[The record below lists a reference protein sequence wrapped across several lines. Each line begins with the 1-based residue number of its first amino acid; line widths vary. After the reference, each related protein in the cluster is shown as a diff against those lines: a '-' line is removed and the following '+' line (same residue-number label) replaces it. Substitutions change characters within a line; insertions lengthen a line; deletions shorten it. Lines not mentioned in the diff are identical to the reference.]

1 MLREAKYP
9 ETKIARLVDA
19 ITWGVAIGHKGDRS
33 RQHQFPR
40 NSPTTSDPRVA
51 ALISEAIAADVK
63 AGYKKGPFD
72 TPPFE
77 SFRVS
82 PLSGVPKGDNGEK
95 IRVIHNL
102 SHPFGGDSVNA
113 GIPQELYVMQCFNDA
128 LAGIRRLG
136 RGTLLSKFDIRS
148 AFKLVPVVP
157 ADRPLLGLVWQGKFY
172 YECVLP
178 FGLRSS
184 GYRWEE
190 FAEAL
195 HWLCKHRLGIHLVV
209 HYVDDFLFVAAPGT
223 ADRAHAD
230 RAAFEAMCAEL
241 GLPLADEKSLG
252 PMQELG
258 FLGIEIDT
266 DRMECRLSAKRIAK
280 LRELLQTWDSS
291 NNRRVSCDELM
302 SLVGKLEF
310 ACNVIR
316 PGTAFLRRLRGIMMS
331 MKEGRADGEKNG
343 RRLADGARIE
353 VRWWLDVFLTAAGN
367 RRPIIDPPWVDDRS
381 LEIYTDAC
389 GTGFGACYGNRWFQ
403 GCWTAAQLDFARVHT
418 HISMPYLELYALT
431 LAAVAWGPLWRGKR
445 ITFRCDAE
453 AAVSAVAHMRSRK
466 DSMSELL
473 RLLYATAVRHVF
485 EFRCVH
491 VAGVTNEIA
500 DALSRN
506 CSFQELLTKLPTA
519 EAQATPVPA
528 LPLDGE
534 LTPWAEEDDPPLE
547 DFPPWQR

>member
-1 MLREAKYP
+1 MLRESGYP
-9 ETKIARLVDA
+9 EDRTARLVDA
-19 ITWGVAIGHKGDRS
+19 ITHGVAIGYEGDRS
-33 RQHQFPR
+33 RQRHVPR
-40 NSPTTSDPRVA
+40 NSPTTDDERVA
-51 ALISEAIAADVK
+51 ALISEAIDADVK
-63 AGYKKGPFD
+63 AGYKVGPFD
-72 TPPFE
+72 KPPFE

-82 PLSGVPKGDNGEK
+82 PLSGVPKGDNGDK

-113 GIPQELYVMQCFNDA
+113 GIPREPYLMQCFEDA

-148 AFKLVPVVP
+148 AFKLVPVRP
-157 ADRPLLGLVWQGKFY
+157 SDRPLLGLCWKGKFY

-195 HWLCKHRLGIHLVV
+195 HWLCKHRLDIHLVV
-209 HYVDDFLFVAAPGT
+209 HYVDDFLFVAAPGG
-223 ADRAHAD
+223 AARAHAD
-230 RAAFEAMCAEL
+230 RVAFEAMCTEL

-252 PMQELG
+252 PLQELG

-266 DRMECRLSAKRIAK
+266 DRMECRLSAKRLAK
-280 LRELLQTWDSS
+280 LRELLQTWAKRAD
-291 NNRRVSCDELM
+291 NRFSCDELM

-310 ACNVIR
+310 ACIVIR

-331 MKEGRADGEKNG
+331 MKGDRALGKRDG
-343 RRLADGARIE
+343 RRLARGALIE

-367 RRPIIDPPWVDDRS
+367 RRPIIDPPWVEDKS
-381 LEIYTDAC
+381 LEIFTDAC
-389 GTGFGACYGNRWFQ
+389 DTGYGGRFGNRWFQ
-403 GCWTAAQLDFARVHT
+403 GRWTAAQLKFARVHKR
-418 HISMPYLELYALT
+418 ISMPYLELYALT
-431 LAAVAWGPLWRGKR
+431 LAAVAWGERWRGRR
-445 ITFRCDAE
+445 ITFRCDAG
-453 AAVSAVAHMRSRK
+453 AAVHAVARMRSRK

-473 RLLYATAVRHVF
+473 RLLYATSVRHGF

-491 VAGVTNEIA
+491 LAGITNVVA
-500 DALSRN
+500 DALSRS
-506 CSFQELLTKLPTA
+506 CTRQELLKVLPAA
-519 EAQATPVPA
+519 EAQATPVPV

-534 LTPWAEEDDPPLE
+534 LIPWKEERDPPPE
-547 DFPPWQR
+547 DFPPWQL